1 MGNFQANRRMDLTI
15 YFRENPVPLQI
26 KNVRNMLTEGGLLRI
41 ITADEEV
48 QWWPLSAIF
57 NIRQDGRYDASLRPD
72 PPGMSFE
79 ELFQEAGELSPR

>member
-41 ITADEEV
+41 ITADDEV

-57 NIRQDGRYDASLRPD
+57 NIRQDRRGDATDGINL
-72 PPGMSFE
+72 
-79 ELFQEAGELSPR
+79 EAAKQAAVRDAEPFAR